1 MALAKISRSSRS
13 RRISRRRR
21 RISSRSAALG
31 PSPRRP
37 SSRSPCTTQLRIA
50 CAVGSNSRDNSSGL
64 RPARTNSTI
73 WRRNSGAYGGL
84 DLGMVDTS
92 SPKGQV
98 STNSGQL
105 QFSVSDRSTSSSRW
119 QMWTSGVRPAA
130 REDDYY
136 TAVDD
141 LKSRDEPDDAGAGF
155 VGVQE
160 FGAGDFYLYV
170 CVDRGLL
177 LRNLGDTRAIRDA
190 SLAAL
195 VEAAATVAPRGKQ
208 SSFASRARA
217 FYLLAEKGSAQPRSL
232 AAFLKPV
239 TGSDQGGQSTV
250 NRKRVQRLM
259 RQMDLRAQYPR
270 RRTSQPGK
278 GHKIYPYLLRDLS
291 IERANQAWASD
302 ISCSALASPTRRRR
316 RWQHRRVAPATYA
329 SPGKA
334 PSQRTGSDQ
343 QAARDVGTISR
354 VRTDQPCGV
363 QLSCPRG
370 FRVHAP
376 R

>member
-1 MALAKISRSSRS
+1 MPRYLVLRAADESHGEDDASPLAPRHLAHPRDAPRHARLARPSCGSPA
-13 RRISRRRR
+13 
-21 RISSRSAALG
+21 RSAQTLVTTLPDSVRLAPTQ
-31 PSPRRP
+31 PSGAG
-37 SSRSPCTTQLRIA
+37 T
-50 CAVGSNSRDNSSGL
+50 
-64 RPARTNSTI
+64 PARTAVLISAWWIPPPQRVRCPRIRVNSSF
-73 WRRNSGAYGGL
+73 R
-84 DLGMVDTS
+84 
-92 SPKGQV
+92 SPIAAHP
-98 STNSGQL
+98 
-105 QFSVSDRSTSSSRW
+105 SSRW